1 MARMVVYEK
10 MHLSTDGDIY
20 YDAMEVADVSE
31 EGLRKALG
39 EEREVPMQLMERV
52 RHAWILQG
60 EGKVDEAERAWK
72 DIERKR
78 HVVEDI
84 PYFLSLKDRVLEE
97 KKRVK
102 GRLDEL
108 AKSVEKLS
116 VHESAPLKVAYAF
129 EPATNTH
136 VLMSQAYVS
145 AALEELVC
153 LLREF
158 DLVETWNKYAERSVL
173 VEVLGLMHVVCRC
186 ELNLPWPVAD
196 REVLFSAQASDV
208 LEDTGKYLISIRSER
223 DEATR
228 RSERL
233 QIQLLDG
240 CALAMQPTVSSNGTE
255 VTRCEMELRVRDP
268 RLRWAPAFLVNLVLK
283 HRREDVGREN
293 TETERGVGG
302 MAARAAG
309 EGGVRRLGEEEGAY
323 CVGDSVWSVGSGY
336 KLIRLVGSGSYGQ
349 VCLAKD
355 VRDEALVA
363 VKRIPNIFS
372 SMLNAKRVLR
382 EVCILRRLSHHPNII
397 KLRDVFTKAG
407 SGGKFTMVD
416 GKLVSETL
424 DVYLVTDYYS
434 NGDLYSLRTM
444 LDQQQAKIIFK
455 QVLEGVQF
463 LHSCGVW
470 HRDLK
475 SGNVLLGDGAR
486 RMRWTC
492 GHPFQ

>member
-283 HRREDVGREN
+283 VIAPWIFRRVHRQVLPELRDPRSAYAHRLSSRDELYAHLR
-293 TETERGVGG
+293 R
-302 MAARAAG
+302 
-309 EGGVRRLGEEEGAY
+309 RRLRASASGPGSMRPLARVQPPPTRTLTAVYEGK
-323 CVGDSVWSVGSGY
+323 GMG
-336 KLIRLVGSGSYGQ
+336 
-349 VCLAKD
+349 
-355 VRDEALVA
+355 
-363 VKRIPNIFS
+363 
-372 SMLNAKRVLR
+372 
-382 EVCILRRLSHHPNII
+382 
-397 KLRDVFTKAG
+397 
-407 SGGKFTMVD
+407 
-416 GKLVSETL
+416 
-424 DVYLVTDYYS
+424 
-434 NGDLYSLRTM
+434 
-444 LDQQQAKIIFK
+444 
-455 QVLEGVQF
+455 
-463 LHSCGVW
+463 
-470 HRDLK
+470 LK
-475 SGNVLLGDGAR
+475 GIVPS
-486 RMRWTC
+486 
-492 GHPFQ
+492 P